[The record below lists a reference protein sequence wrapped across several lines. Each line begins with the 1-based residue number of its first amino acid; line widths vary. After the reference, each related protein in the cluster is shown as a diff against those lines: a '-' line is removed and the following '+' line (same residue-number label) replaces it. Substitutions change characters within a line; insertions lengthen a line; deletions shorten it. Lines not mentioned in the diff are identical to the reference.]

1 MLRLANTFSGGA
13 LSADGDLSMSVEGAL
28 FISYILNMSDEPS
41 GLSPRSNK
49 EAMRRGL
56 LARCPHCGEGKLFDG
71 YLTVIQKCSSCEEPL
86 GLYRAADA
94 PAFITMS
101 IIGLVLIPVLGFGF
115 VAFRADPLTLALVVT
130 AIVGALTLVVLRLVK
145 GAFVGFLWA
154 QREIDRGA

>member
-1 MLRLANTFSGGA
+1 MNVDVAFVGSHFMTM
-13 LSADGDLSMSVEGAL
+13 D
-28 FISYILNMSDEPS
+28 DEAS
-41 GLSPRSNK
+41 NLSPRSNR

-56 LARCPHCGEGKLFDG
+56 LCRCPHCGEGKLFDG
-71 YLTVIQKCSSCEEPL
+71 YLTVVQRCSFCGEPL

-101 IIGLVLIPVLGFGF
+101 VIGLLLIPVLGFGF
-115 VAFRADPLTLALVVT
+115 IAFRADPLTLALVVT
-130 AIVGALTLVVLRLVK
+130 AIIGALALVLLRFVK